1 MKVIASGGAGPGRKC
16 GGKKG
21 AAVFHNEICRRI
33 WRFQLCAILIKI
45 KTETDRERDACHCWL
60 RGCFAYRR
68 EGEKPASSWAPRLTP
83 QDRKEAGTQ
92 ADAVQAQGMPGPHCS
107 CQGPPPA
114 GMGTPLPPPP
124 NPQAEPLA
132 ALDPLQQPEA
142 LSS

>member
-1 MKVIASGGAGPGRKC
+1 MKVIASGGGGPGRKC

-21 AAVFHNEICRRI
+21 AAVFHNEICKSI
-33 WRFQLCAILIKI
+33 WLFQLCAILIKI
-45 KTETDRERDACHCWL
+45 KTEREIESTCYCWL

-68 EGEKPASSWAPRLTP
+68 EGEKPASSWAPRLIP

-92 ADAVQAQGMPGPHCS
+92 ADAVQAQGMPGPRCS
-107 CQGPPPA
+107 RQGSPPA
-114 GMGTPLPPPP
+114 GMRTPLPAPP

-142 LSS
+142 VSA